1 MNTSTVLMGA
11 EYSTQQG
18 CNTRLCCMKPILT
31 LRQSLDQNN
40 RAGIAVVGE
49 TQPAEEHISDI

>member
-1 MNTSTVLMGA
+1 MGA